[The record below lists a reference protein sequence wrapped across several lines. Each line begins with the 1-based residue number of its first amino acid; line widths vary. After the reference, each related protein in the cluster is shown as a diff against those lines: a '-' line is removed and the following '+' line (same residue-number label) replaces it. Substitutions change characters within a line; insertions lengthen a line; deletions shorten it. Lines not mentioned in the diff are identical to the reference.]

1 MLGGFVLR
9 ILTFLIG
16 ATLPLSL
23 VSTASAATNE
33 DVNPQV
39 TDSVTQTNVK
49 VIGEAPAVS
58 TGTLYVTTAQSLQIM
73 NQANA
78 SPQAVM
84 HAITVEQPEVAALV
98 SSQRSRPI
106 DKVMDDIDQHLDAIH
121 DRLRECGPTC
131 IMNIQVHGLGP
142 SSTDRRDA
150 ADILTEW
157 IIDEEIERL
166 RPDELATISY
176 VGDGDTG
183 LPRYRSPL
191 SIPTSVDFLVQDVG
205 ADLRGQIA
213 SML

>member
-1 MLGGFVLR
+1 MLR
-9 ILTFLIG
+9 ILTPLV
-16 ATLPLSL
+16 ATTLSLSL
-23 VSTASAATNE
+23 VATASAATNE

-39 TDSVTQTNVK
+39 TDSVTQPNVK
-49 VIGEAPAVS
+49 VLGDAPAIS
-58 TGTLYVTTAQSLQIM
+58 TGTLYLTTAQSLQIM
-73 NQANA
+73 SQANA

-106 DKVMDDIDQHLDAIH
+106 DKVMDDVDRHLDAIH
-121 DRLRECGPTC
+121 DRLRECGATC

-142 SSTDRRDA
+142 SSTDRRNA

-157 IIDEEIERL
+157 IIDEETQRL
-166 RPDELATISY
+166 HQDELATISY

-205 ADLRGQIA
+205 ADLRAQIA
-213 SML
+213 TMP